1 MSVRAGSRFG
11 DRYLLVEML
20 GGNSR
25 AQVWRATDEVFD
37 RPVAVKIL
45 RSSWCG
51 TDALIPAVAARV
63 PMLIGLSHSGIAVTY
78 DFGETR
84 TRVDRDRRM
93 PAWERHGEPVAY
105 LVTELVPGEAMSSIL
120 ARQGPLGVDDTV
132 DLVAQAARSLHAAHR
147 SGVTHE
153 NVRPGNLMVTP
164 QGCVKVTDF
173 AVPSRTAH
181 YLAPELAKGEGPSP
195 LSDVYALGV
204 VTYECLVGH
213 PPFDGDN
220 QVAVALAHLNQKP
233 PPLPASIRSR
243 VRTLLGTTMEKDPH
257 LRILDAETF
266 AATLEDLR
274 SP

>member
-1 MSVRAGSRFG
+1 MSGGAGSRFG
-11 DRYLLVEML
+11 DRYLLVELL

-25 AQVWRATDEVFD
+25 AQVWRATDEVLD

-51 TDALIPAVAARV
+51 TNALIPAVAARV
-63 PMLIGLSHSGIAVTY
+63 PIVIGLSHSGIAATH

-84 TRVDRDRRM
+84 TSVVSDCRM
-93 PAWERHGEPVAY
+93 PAWERDGEPVAY
-105 LVTELVPGEAMSSIL
+105 LVTELVPGEALSSIL
-120 ARQGPLGVDDTV
+120 AREGPLGVDDTLG
-132 DLVAQAARSLHAAHR
+132 LVAQAARALHAAHQ

-164 QGCVKVTDF
+164 QGRVKVTDF
-173 AVPSRTAH
+173 AVPSQTAY
-181 YLAPELAKGEGPSP
+181 YLAPELAKGEAPSL

-204 VTYECLVGH
+204 VTYECLTGH

-220 QVAVALAHLNQKP
+220 QVAVALAHLNQQP
-233 PPLPASIRSR
+233 PPLPDTIPSR
-243 VRTLLGTTMEKDPH
+243 VRTLVDTTLEKDPH
-257 LRILDAETF
+257 LRIHDAETF
-266 AATLEDLR
+266 AATLEELR